1 MRVLWLSHWFPYPP
15 DNGAKLRIFHLMQQL
30 AKRHEVGLI
39 SFADPLPTA
48 DHIQALAPYCR
59 IISTHPGP
67 VFHKRGLAELPGY
80 FAPMPRHLVN
90 SYDPAMAT
98 AIAECVASGWPD
110 LIIAHEAGPVGGMS
124 HYALPYHQLPRVME
138 DLELAAYQQA
148 RDSAQGIKSQAGWRL
163 RWWKTAQY
171 VRHLLAEFDACTV
184 PSVEEQACI
193 AGVAPEHRA
202 ALPIIANG
210 ADLTGL
216 AGDYGQPEGDT
227 LIFSGALS
235 FNFNH
240 DAMVYFLS
248 EVWPLIR
255 QQRPN
260 VTLRITGKTDTATQ
274 ANLPPHPG
282 VIFTGYVDDIR
293 PVIARSMVSI
303 APLLQGGGTRLKILE
318 AMALGV
324 PVVATS
330 KGAEG
335 LAAEPGR
342 DVLIADTPQS
352 FAQAVLRLLQDA
364 ALRDTI
370 RQNARNMVANR
381 YDWQAIGAA
390 FSDMLE
396 ATHAA
401 HSKRQKR

>member
-1 MRVLWLSHWFPYPP
+1 MRILWLSHWFPYPS

-30 AKRHEVGLI
+30 GKRHEVGLI
-39 SFADPLPTA
+39 SFADPLPG
-48 DHIQALAPYCR
+48 DPHIQALAPFCQV
-59 IISTHPGP
+59 ISTHHGP
-67 VFHKRGLAELPGY
+67 MFHKSGLAELPGY

-90 SYDPAMAT
+90 SYDPAVAA
-98 AIAECVASGWPD
+98 AIAECVASGWPE

-124 HYALPYHQLPRVME
+124 HYALPYPQFPRVIE
-138 DLELAAYQQA
+138 DLELVAYQTA
-148 RDSAQGIKSQAGWRL
+148 RDSAQGTKSRVGWQM

-171 VRHLLAEFDACTV
+171 VRRLLAEFDACTV
-184 PSVEEQACI
+184 PSVEEQTCI
-193 AGVAPEHRA
+193 AEIAPEHRA
-202 ALPIIANG
+202 TLPVIPNG
-210 ADLTGL
+210 ADMAGL
-216 AGDYGQPEGDT
+216 EGDYGQPEADT

-235 FNFNH
+235 FNFNYA
-240 DAMVYFLS
+240 AMAYFLG
-248 EVWPLIR
+248 EVWPIIR

-274 ANLPPHPG
+274 ASLPPHQG

-335 LAAEPGR
+335 LAAESGR
-342 DVLIADTPQS
+342 DILIADTPP
-352 FAQAVLRLLQDA
+352 ALAEAVLRLLQDA
-364 ALRDTI
+364 TLRESL
-370 RQNARNMVANR
+370 RQNALELIRTQ
-381 YDWQAIGAA
+381 YDWRAIGGK
-390 FSDMLE
+390 FTDMLE
-396 ATHAA
+396 ATQAA
-401 HSKRQKR
+401 HKRR